1 MIYINQIFPLKYG
14 IEKNRKFFK
23 LLYQNK
29 DLTKVSK
36 WFDKHEGYVAR
47 ERDTEMTLEKFVE
60 LMGDDSVIR
69 IQFASPDP
77 LRIKYFT
84 RQLTGYASNF
94 AWIECP
100 YNDNNFNIFS
110 QLFEKSF
117 KRKLKDEPV
126 DDDLLEL
133 YKKSIKMFRGKEPNS
148 GKINF

>member
-1 MIYINQIFPLKYG
+1 MIYINQIFTIKYG

-23 LLYQNK
+23 SLYQNK

-36 WFDKHEGYVAR
+36 WFDKHEGYVAC
-47 ERDTEMTLEKFVE
+47 ERDAEMTLEKFVE
-60 LMGDDSVIR
+60 LMGDDSAIR

-133 YKKSIKMFRGKEPNS
+133 YKKSIKMFGNKEENP
-148 GKINF
+148 